1 MFLVLFQGLQISADL
16 ALALRVLVNNN
27 NNSLRFST
35 TDVYAPYLVLASEG
49 NPSAHRKTSS
59 MRFSQTLRTKS
70 FVIFTGIAE
79 DIIT

>member
-59 MRFSQTLRTKS
+59 MTFSQTLRTKS